1 MPSLPRPP
9 SSSGVAVETSGL
21 RHTYPSAH
29 GDLVVLHGLDL
40 AVPAGGYVAL
50 TGASG
55 AGKSTLLSLLGGL
68 EPVQEGRA
76 WVGGRSLA
84 ELRGDALAAYR
95 RETVGFVFQHYGLV
109 PVLSARE
116 NVELA
121 LTLSGADR
129 GQRRQRADGLLTAV
143 GLEHRVDHRP
153 PALSGG
159 ERQRV
164 AIARAMSNDPPL
176 LLADEPTG
184 NLDEEAASQVL
195 HLLERLRADR
205 GCTLIVVTHN
215 RSVAD
220 RAERR
225 LRLDAGRWAA

>member
-1 MPSLPRPP
+1 M
-9 SSSGVAVETSGL
+9 
-21 RHTYPSAH
+21 
-29 GDLVVLHGLDL
+29 
-40 AVPAGGYVAL
+40 
-50 TGASG
+50 
-55 AGKSTLLSLLGGL
+55 
-68 EPVQEGRA
+68 
-76 WVGGRSLA
+76 
-84 ELRGDALAAYR
+84 
-95 RETVGFVFQHYGLV
+95 
-109 PVLSARE
+109 LSARE

-129 GQRRQRADGLLTAV
+129 GQRRRRAEGLLTAV

-215 RSVAD
+215 HSVAA